1 MGSEFKEAE
10 LQMASKHEKIFNS
23 NSLVSMEMQIKP
35 TQISNFSSVKLATS
49 LAFCAIESVG
59 EAGTFLFC

>member
-10 LQMASKHEKIFNS
+10 LQMASKHEKIF

-35 TQISNFSSVKLATS
+35 TQISNFSSVKLARS

-59 EAGTFLFC
+59 

>member
-1 MGSEFKEAE
+1 MSSEFKEAE

-23 NSLVSMEMQIKP
+23 LVSMEMQIKP
-35 TQISNFSSVKLATS
+35 TQISDFSSVKLATS
-49 LAFCAIESVG
+49 LAFCATESVG